1 MADYTSI
8 KNIIQEVVKTN
19 NLNEITGANLQMVL
33 LGMINAVDS
42 NNEDDYTLIRQSINT
57 LAQYVDSADDTIRS
71 SIANLLNYVNAQD
84 SDIRSEINS
93 LANSLNSAK
102 FGYNVS
108 VFGLVTGVHTLATAV
123 KNVPSEYRFGGQK
136 ITFKTDAGWVTYQNT
151 SLTIGDYEDVD
162 NWVLD
167 SGTTVEGDVTITNN
181 PDYEDLTQNEG
192 GQLKFADKEY
202 NSASYSG
209 LGRLYLRKNIV
220 NGVNTLTQ
228 SMINKTN
235 TIYIIQ
241 YDYIL
246 GEDIAVPANCVLK
259 FDGGSISASGSNDT
273 ITGNNTQLFCV
284 DNCLRVKLSG
294 TFENPIYVE
303 WFGIKSGA
311 DRTLSNDSI
320 FAEYIIPSMEN
331 IGQGVLAM
339 RKTTEVYFSEPI
351 VFNGT
356 YDLDLKGIF
365 HYSGEL
371 ISTAISIGTD
381 NSRISTGHTYFIE
394 AVYNTDKM
402 AFYNDGNI
410 VENIGVALKNIKQCN
425 ITINNVMYFAYCL
438 RLYGN
443 VGGCASNKINSTLIG
458 GHCYYGV
465 HCFGESDGWV
475 NENSFRCK
483 SIISYSTNPADMCAI
498 WLDSEN
504 SFTCNGNFFLNPC
517 VEGASTV
524 VKLRNAL
531 YNVLYGVRGES
542 IGNSLICDD
551 TSASNTIFY
560 TYISTNSALGEYTGN
575 NKALLISS
583 TESNLPLLWTD
594 NFSFGTIGSI
604 ESKVALSTEDDGG
617 VIKAKFKANE
627 RYNNGIFG
635 RFVKLSTTDKDANIV
650 IKTNLP
656 GGRIY
661 IAAVKKDFS
670 SFLDIVTPEEAERRQ
685 LTQYINANLIKSS
698 ITGLIDTL
706 GDIRIFRTG
715 SSSNYVHIQLDRN
728 ILSYGSGTDKAF
740 LFIGV
745 KTTALSSNIHT
756 VNVFSDNLCVS
767 SYYADCDTS
776 RIVLKNYF
784 NLNTFSLT
792 SLLSFDT
799 IHNSLGISAANKTI
813 DLSNKTL
820 YNNPNVLA
828 FRGGGTLN
836 VSGTKIYPS
845 FNTIMDGKSAALT
858 VNGMPAAGTLY
869 WQNGKPTWS
878 NGTAWVDA
886 TGTQV

>member
-57 LAQYVDSADDTIRS
+57 LAQYVDSADNTIRS

-84 SDIRSEINS
+84 SDLRSEINS

-108 VFGLVTGVHTLATAV
+108 VFGLVAGVHTLATAV
-123 KNVPSEYRFGGQK
+123 KNVPPAYRFGGQK
-136 ITFKTDAGWVTYQNT
+136 ITFKSDTGWVTYQNT

-181 PDYEDLTQNEG
+181 PDYEDLTQDEQNR
-192 GQLKFADKEY
+192 LKFADKEY
-202 NSASYSG
+202 NTASFTG
-209 LGRLYLRKNIV
+209 LGRVYLRKNIV
-220 NGVNTLTQ
+220 GGVNTLTQ
-228 SMINKTN
+228 AMISDAN
-235 TIYIIQ
+235 TIYHIQ
-241 YDYIL
+241 YDYVL
-246 GEDIAVPANCVLK
+246 GEDITVPENCVLE
-259 FDGGSISASGSNDT
+259 FEGGSISASGSNDT
-273 ITGNNTQLFCV
+273 ITGNNTQLSCV

-294 TFENPIYVE
+294 TFKNPIYVE

-311 DRTLSNDSI
+311 DQTLSNDSI

-351 VFNGT
+351 IFNGT
-356 YDLDLKGIF
+356 YDLDLKGVF
-365 HYSGEL
+365 YYSGQL
-371 ISTAISIGTD
+371 VSTAISIGTD
-381 NSRISTGHTYFIE
+381 NSRIGSGHTYFIE

-402 AFYNDGNI
+402 AFYNEGNI

-425 ITINNVMYFAYCL
+425 ITINYVMYFAYCL

-443 VGGCASNKINSTLIG
+443 VGGCASNKINSTVIG
-458 GHCYYGV
+458 GRCYYGI
-465 HCFGESDGWV
+465 HCFGESEGWV
-475 NENSFRCK
+475 NENSFWCK
-483 SIISYSTNPADMCAI
+483 SIISHSTNPADMCAI

-504 SFTCNGNFFLNPC
+504 SNTCNGNFFSNPC

-524 VKLRNAL
+524 VKLKNAL

-542 IGNSLICDD
+542 VGNSLICDD
-551 TSASNTIFY
+551 ISRSNTIFY
-560 TYISTNSALGEYTGN
+560 TYISNNSALGEYTGN

-583 TESNLPLLWTD
+583 TESNLPLLWED
-594 NFSFGTIGSI
+594 NFSFGTISSTI
-604 ESKVALSTEDDGG
+604 YKVSLSTEDDEG
-617 VIKAKFKANE
+617 VTKARFKANE
-627 RYNNGIFG
+627 QYTKGIFG

-656 GGRIY
+656 GGRVY
-661 IAAVKKDFS
+661 IAAVTRDFS
-670 SFLDIVTPEEAERRQ
+670 SFLDIVKPEEAEERG
-685 LTQYINANLIKSS
+685 LTQYVNANLIKSFP
-698 ITGLIDTL
+698 TGLIDTL

-715 SSSNYVHIQLDRN
+715 SSSNYVHIQLDKN

-740 LFIGV
+740 LFIGM
-745 KTTALSSNIHT
+745 KTTALSSDIHT

-767 SYYADCDTS
+767 SFYADCDILQIECKT
-776 RIVLKNYF
+776 YF
-784 NLNTFSLT
+784 NFGTFSLT
-792 SLLSFDT
+792 SFLGFNI
-799 IHNSLGISAANKTI
+799 IHNNGISAGGKTI
-813 DLSNKTL
+813 ELSNKTL

-828 FRGGGTLN
+828 FRGSGTLN

-845 FNTIMDGKSAALT
+845 FNTIMDGKSASLT

-886 TGTQV
+886 TGTPV